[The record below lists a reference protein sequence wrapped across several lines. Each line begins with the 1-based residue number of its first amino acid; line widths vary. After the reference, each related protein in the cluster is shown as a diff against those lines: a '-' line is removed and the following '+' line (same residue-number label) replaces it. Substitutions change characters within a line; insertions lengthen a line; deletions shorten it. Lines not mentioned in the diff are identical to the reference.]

1 MDNSSS
7 VSVKVTSSSCGDA
20 VERRIHSSTNSW
32 PLRDYIQKTNKQ
44 LYKKKEEENWCE
56 LKLMVIW
63 KTRILLTYSMLW
75 KWLEM
80 MENLLISSWW
90 WVILLFHRETKTNQ
104 TKCALTVRK
113 KCYQVWHKGQHLISY
128 SSNLQEHK
136 TETPAKHVCWCRTGL
151 SAEISCVVGSPLVSN
166 YLCVLTTSRW
176 GELETHKITLS
187 GEILVKR
194 T

>member
-1 MDNSSS
+1 MLSRGGSIQALTGLWEITF
-7 VSVKVTSSSCGDA
+7 KRQTSNC
-20 VERRIHSSTNSW
+20 I
-32 PLRDYIQKTNKQ
+32 
-44 LYKKKEEENWCE
+44 KKKRR
-56 LKLMVIW
+56 KLMW
-63 KTRILLTYSMLW
+63 TETDGYLKDQKILLTYSMLW